1 MNNDLLLDDIE
12 GMAAFDQSN
21 MLAAVASSGAQMRE
35 AIATIDRALLEAVA
49 RDAQPR
55 NLVIAGLGGSGVG
68 GQVLRAVLGHSAPI
82 PIHLEQSHSLP
93 GWVGPMDVVVGVSCS
108 GTTEETLTTTTEA
121 GRRGAR
127 VITIG
132 AGGSD
137 LEKVSESITGAVHF
151 AIDAKGRSP
160 RASLWTHATPLLLVA
175 NALGIAHIDESEFE
189 IAADL
194 MDELSVA
201 NGPVSAL
208 SDNAAKVLALSC
220 AESLPMVWGTGMI
233 GATAAARFMAQ
244 LAENAKIPAAH
255 GELPEVGHNQIVTFD
270 GVLAGAKASE
280 DIFRDREFE
289 AIERRIHLYILRDTN
304 EHPAVAKRIGIV
316 GQIASDRD
324 VPVTLIQ
331 AKGNH
336 PISRLA
342 SLIIPTD
349 WASVYAGLA
358 LGLDPSEISTI
369 NQLKAGLL
377 T

>member
-1 MNNDLLLDDIE
+1 MIDDLLLDNID
-12 GMAAFDQSN
+12 GMSALDASD
-21 MLAAVASSGAQMRE
+21 MLPAVASSGAQMRE
-35 AIATIDRALLEAVA
+35 AVSVTDRGLLS
-49 RDAQPR
+49 DLSKGDQPR

-68 GQVLRAVLGHSAPI
+68 GQVLRSVLGHATPI
-82 PIHLEQSHSLP
+82 PILLEQSHSLP
-93 GWVGPMDVVVGVSCS
+93 GWVGPMDVVIGVSCS
-108 GTTEETLTTTTEA
+108 GSTEETLSTTAEA

-137 LEKVSESITGAVHF
+137 LEKLSNSISGATHF
-151 AIDAKGRSP
+151 AINAKGRSP
-160 RASLWTHATPLLLVA
+160 RASLWTHATPLLMVA
-175 NALGIAHIDESEFE
+175 NALGIARIDEKEFE

-201 NGPVSAL
+201 NGPSVPL
-208 SDNAAKVLALSC
+208 GENPAKALALSC

-244 LAENAKIPAAH
+244 LAENSKIPAAH

-270 GVLAGAKASE
+270 GALAGAAPAR
-280 DIFRDREFE
+280 DIFSDDDGAIDR
-289 AIERRIHLYILRDTN
+289 RTHLYILRDTN
-304 EHPAVAKRIGIV
+304 EHPAVEKRIGIV
-316 GQIASDRD
+316 QQIASDRN

-331 AKGNH
+331 ARDGH

-377 T
+377 S

>member
-1 MNNDLLLDDIE
+1 MIDDLILDDFAR
-12 GMAAFDQSN
+12 MSVLDASQ
-21 MLAAVASSGAQMRE
+21 MLPAVASSGAQMRE
-35 AIATIDRALLEAVA
+35 AITSMDRSGLAEISKGQ
-49 RDAQPR
+49 QPR
-55 NLVIAGLGGSGVG
+55 NIVVAGLGGSGVG
-68 GQVLRAVLGHSAPI
+68 GDVLKAVIGQSTPLPI
-82 PIHLEQSHSLP
+82 ISERSHSLP
-93 GWVGPMDVVVGVSCS
+93 GWVGPMDVVIGVSCS
-108 GTTEETLTTTTEA
+108 GITEETLSTTAEA

-137 LEKVSESITGAVHF
+137 LEKLSNSISGAIHF

-160 RASLWTHATPLLLVA
+160 RASLWTHATPLLMVA
-175 NALGIAHIDESEFE
+175 NALGITNINEKEFE

-201 NGPVSAL
+201 NGPSVPLGENSAK
-208 SDNAAKVLALSC
+208 ALALSC

-233 GATAAARFMAQ
+233 GATAAGRFMAQ

-270 GVLAGAKASE
+270 GVLAGAAPVR
-280 DIFRDREFE
+280 DIFRDDEL
-289 AIERRIHLYILRDTN
+289 IDRRTHLYILRDTN
-304 EHPAVAKRIGIV
+304 EHPAVEKRIGIV
-316 GQIASDRD
+316 SQIAADRN

-331 AKGNH
+331 AQDGH

-342 SLIIPTD
+342 SLVIPTD
-349 WASVYAGLA
+349 WASVYAGLS
-358 LGLDPSEISTI
+358 LGIDPSQISTI

-377 T
+377 S

>member
-1 MNNDLLLDDIE
+1 MIDDLLLDDIK
-12 GMAAFDQSN
+12 GMSAKDPGN
-21 MLAAVASSGAQMRE
+21 MLEAVASSGAQMRE
-35 AIATIDRALLEAVA
+35 AVSVLDRALLAEVSAGE
-49 RDAQPR
+49 QPR
-55 NLVIAGLGGSGVG
+55 NLLIAGLGGSGVG
-68 GQVLRAVLGHSAPI
+68 GDVLKAVIGQSTPI
-82 PIHLEQSHSLP
+82 PIVSERSHSLP

-108 GTTEETLTTTTEA
+108 GMTEETLSTTAEA

-137 LEKVSESITGAVHF
+137 LEKLSNSISGAVHF
-151 AIDAKGRSP
+151 PIDAKGRSP
-160 RASLWTHATPLLLVA
+160 RASLWTHATPLLMVA
-175 NALGIAHIDESEFE
+175 NALGIAHIDEKEFE

-201 NGPVSAL
+201 NGPSVPL
-208 SDNAAKVLALSC
+208 GENYAKGLALSC

-244 LAENAKIPAAH
+244 LAENSKIPAAH

-270 GVLAGAKASE
+270 GVLAGGAPAK
-280 DIFRDREFE
+280 DIFRDDEGVVD
-289 AIERRIHLYILRDTN
+289 RRTHLYILRDTN
-304 EHPAVAKRIGIV
+304 EHPAVEKRIGIV
-316 GQIASDRD
+316 SQIASDRD
-324 VPVTLIQ
+324 VPVTLLQ
-331 AKGNH
+331 ATGNH

-342 SLIIPTD
+342 SLIVPTD

-358 LGLDPSEISTI
+358 LGIDPSQISTI

-377 T
+377 S

>member
-194 MDELSVA
+194 MDELSVT

>member
-1 MNNDLLLDDIE
+1 MIDDLLLDDID
-12 GMAAFDQSN
+12 GMSAKDPAN

-35 AIATIDRALLEAVA
+35 AVSVIDRALLTEVSKGE
-49 RDAQPR
+49 QPR
-55 NLVIAGLGGSGVG
+55 NVVIAGLGGSGVG
-68 GQVLRAVLGHSAPI
+68 GDVLKAVIGNSTPLPI
-82 PIHLEQSHSLP
+82 ISERSHSLP
-93 GWVGPMDVVVGVSCS
+93 GWVGPMDVVIGVSCS
-108 GTTEETLTTTTEA
+108 GSTEETLSTTAEA

-132 AGGSD
+132 AGSSD
-137 LEKVSESITGAVHF
+137 LEKLSNSISGAVHF

-160 RASLWTHATPLLLVA
+160 RASLWTHATPLLMIA
-175 NALGIAHIDESEFE
+175 NALGIAHFAEKEFE

-201 NGPVSAL
+201 NGPSVPLGENSAK
-208 SDNAAKVLALSC
+208 ALALSC

-244 LAENAKIPAAH
+244 LAENSKIPAAH

-270 GVLAGAKASE
+270 GVLAGAAPTR
-280 DIFRDREFE
+280 DIFSDDDGAIDR
-289 AIERRIHLYILRDTN
+289 RTHLYVLRDTN
-304 EHPAVAKRIGIV
+304 EHPAVEKRIGIV
-316 GQIASDRD
+316 QQIASDRN

-331 AKGNH
+331 ARDGH

-342 SLIIPTD
+342 SLIITTD

-377 T
+377 S

>member
-1 MNNDLLLDDIE
+1 MIVDLLLDDIK
-12 GMAAFDQSN
+12 GMSALDASD
-21 MLAAVASSGAQMRE
+21 MLPAVASSGAQMRE
-35 AIATIDRALLEAVA
+35 AVSVIDRLKLAQISKGN
-49 RDAQPR
+49 QPR
-55 NLVIAGLGGSGVG
+55 NIVVAGLGGSGVG
-68 GQVLRAVLGHSAPI
+68 GQVLRAVLGKGVQVPI
-82 PIHLEQSHSLP
+82 VLEQSHSLP
-93 GWVGPMDVVVGVSCS
+93 GWVGPMDVVIGVSCS
-108 GTTEETLTTTTEA
+108 GMTEETLSTTAEA

-137 LEKVSESITGAVHF
+137 LEKVSGSIGGAVHF

-160 RASLWTHATPLLLVA
+160 RASLWTHVTPLLMVA
-175 NALGIAHIDESEFE
+175 NALGIAHIDEKEFE

-201 NGPVSAL
+201 NGPTVPVLENSAK
-208 SDNAAKVLALSC
+208 SLALSC
-220 AESLPMVWGTGMI
+220 AGSLPMVWGTGMI

-270 GVLAGAKASE
+270 GVLAGAAPAR
-280 DIFRDREFE
+280 DIFADNDG
-289 AIERRIHLYILRDTN
+289 ALERRTHLYILRDTN
-304 EHPAVAKRIGIV
+304 EHPAVEKRIGIV
-316 GQIASDRD
+316 SQIASDRN

-331 AKGNH
+331 AQAGH

-358 LGLDPSEISTI
+358 LGIDPSQISTI

-377 T
+377 S

>member
-1 MNNDLLLDDIE
+1 MIDDLLLDDIK
-12 GMAAFDQSN
+12 GMSTLDASD
-21 MLAAVASSGAQMRE
+21 MLPAVASSGAQMRE
-35 AIATIDRALLEAVA
+35 AVSVIDRALLAEISKGE
-49 RDAQPR
+49 QPR

-68 GQVLRAVLGHSAPI
+68 GDVLKAVIGQSTPI
-82 PIHLEQSHSLP
+82 PIVSERSHSLP

-108 GTTEETLTTTTEA
+108 GMTEETLSTTAEA

-137 LEKVSESITGAVHF
+137 LEKLSNSISGAVHF

-160 RASLWTHATPLLLVA
+160 RASLWTHATPLLMVA
-175 NALGIAHIDESEFE
+175 NALGIAHIDEREFE

-201 NGPVSAL
+201 NGPSVPL
-208 SDNAAKVLALSC
+208 GENAAKALALSC

-244 LAENAKIPAAH
+244 LAENSKIPAAH

-270 GVLAGAKASE
+270 GVLAGAAPAK
-280 DIFRDREFE
+280 DIFSDNDGALDR
-289 AIERRIHLYILRDTN
+289 RTHLYILRDTN
-304 EHPAVAKRIGIV
+304 EHPAVEKRIGIV
-316 GQIASDRD
+316 SQIASDRN

-331 AKGNH
+331 ATGNH

-358 LGLDPSEISTI
+358 LGIDPSQISTI
-369 NQLKAGLL
+369 NQLKAGLAN
-377 T
+377 

>member
-1 MNNDLLLDDIE
+1 MIDDLLLDDIK
-12 GMAAFDQSN
+12 GMSAKDPGN
-21 MLAAVASSGAQMRE
+21 MLEAVASSGAQMRE
-35 AIATIDRALLEAVA
+35 AVSVIDRALLAEVSAGE
-49 RDAQPR
+49 QPR
-55 NLVIAGLGGSGVG
+55 NLLIAGLGGSGVG
-68 GQVLRAVLGHSAPI
+68 GDVLKAVIGQSTPI
-82 PIHLEQSHSLP
+82 PILSERSHSLP

-108 GTTEETLTTTTEA
+108 GMTEETLSTTAEA

-137 LEKVSESITGAVHF
+137 LEKLSNSISGAVHF

-160 RASLWTHATPLLLVA
+160 RASLWTHATPLLMVA
-175 NALGIAHIDESEFE
+175 NALGIAHIDEKEFE

-201 NGPVSAL
+201 NGPSVPL
-208 SDNAAKVLALSC
+208 GNNYAKGLALSC

-244 LAENAKIPAAH
+244 LAENSKIPAAH

-270 GVLAGAKASE
+270 GVLAGGAPAK
-280 DIFRDREFE
+280 DIFRDDEDV
-289 AIERRIHLYILRDTN
+289 IDRRTHLYILRDTN
-304 EHPAVAKRIGIV
+304 EHPAVEKRIGIV
-316 GQIASDRD
+316 SQIASDRD
-324 VPVTLIQ
+324 VPVTLLQ
-331 AKGNH
+331 ATGNH
-336 PISRLA
+336 PVSRLA

-358 LGLDPSEISTI
+358 LGLDPSQMETI

-377 T
+377 S

>member
-1 MNNDLLLDDIE
+1 MIDDLLLDDID
-12 GMAAFDQSN
+12 GMTAGDPAN

-35 AIATIDRALLEAVA
+35 AITTTDRELLAKISKG
-49 RDAQPR
+49 DQPR
-55 NLVIAGLGGSGVG
+55 NILIAGLGGSGVG
-68 GQVLRAVLGHSAPI
+68 GDVLRAVIGQSIPVPI
-82 PIHLEQSHSLP
+82 ISERSHSLS
-93 GWVGPMDVVVGVSCS
+93 GWVGPMDVVIGVSCS
-108 GTTEETLTTTTEA
+108 GMTEETLSTTAEA

-137 LEKVSESITGAVHF
+137 LEKLSGSISGAVHF

-160 RASLWTHATPLLLVA
+160 RASLWTHATPLLMVA
-175 NALGIAHIDESEFE
+175 NALGIAHIDEKEFE
-189 IAADL
+189 VAADL

-201 NGPVSAL
+201 NGPSVPLGQNSAK
-208 SDNAAKVLALSC
+208 ALALSC

-233 GATAAARFMAQ
+233 GATAAGRFMAQ

-270 GVLAGAKASE
+270 GVLAGAAPAR
-280 DIFRDREFE
+280 DIFSDNDGEIDR
-289 AIERRIHLYILRDTN
+289 RTHLYILRDTN
-304 EHPAVAKRIGIV
+304 EHPAVEKRIGIIS
-316 GQIASDRD
+316 QIASDRN

-331 AKGNH
+331 AKDGH

-342 SLIIPTD
+342 SLIVPTD

-358 LGLDPSEISTI
+358 LGIDPSQISTI
-369 NQLKAGLL
+369 NELKAGLAN
-377 T
+377 

>member
-1 MNNDLLLDDIE
+1 MIDDLLLDNID
-12 GMAAFDQSN
+12 GMSALDASD
-21 MLAAVASSGAQMRE
+21 MLPAVASSGAQMRE
-35 AIATIDRALLEAVA
+35 AVSVTDRGLLS
-49 RDAQPR
+49 DLSKGDQPR

-68 GQVLRAVLGHSAPI
+68 GDVLKAVIGNSTPLPI
-82 PIHLEQSHSLP
+82 ISERSHSLP
-93 GWVGPMDVVVGVSCS
+93 GWVGPMDVVIGVSCS
-108 GTTEETLTTTTEA
+108 GSTEETLSTTAEA

-137 LEKVSESITGAVHF
+137 LEKLSNSISGAIHF
-151 AIDAKGRSP
+151 PIDAKGRSP
-160 RASLWTHATPLLLVA
+160 RASLWTHATPLLMIA
-175 NALGIAHIDESEFE
+175 NALGIAHFAEKEFE

-201 NGPVSAL
+201 NGPSVPL
-208 SDNAAKVLALSC
+208 GENPAKALALSC

-244 LAENAKIPAAH
+244 LAENSKIPAAH

-270 GVLAGAKASE
+270 GVLAGAAPAR
-280 DIFRDREFE
+280 DIFSDDDGAIDR
-289 AIERRIHLYILRDTN
+289 RTHLYILRDTN
-304 EHPAVAKRIGIV
+304 EHPAVEKRIGIV
-316 GQIASDRD
+316 QQIASDRN

-331 AKGNH
+331 ARDGH

-377 T
+377 S

>member
-1 MNNDLLLDDIE
+1 MIDDLLLDDIK
-12 GMAAFDQSN
+12 GMSVLDASD
-21 MLAAVASSGAQMRE
+21 MLPAVASSGAQMRE
-35 AIATIDRALLEAVA
+35 AVSVIDRSLLAEVSKGE
-49 RDAQPR
+49 QPR

-68 GQVLRAVLGHSAPI
+68 GDVLKAVIGQSTPI
-82 PIHLEQSHSLP
+82 PIFSERSHSLP

-108 GTTEETLTTTTEA
+108 GMTEETLSTTAEA

-137 LEKVSESITGAVHF
+137 LEKLSNSISGAAHF
-151 AIDAKGRSP
+151 AIDAKGRCP
-160 RASLWTHATPLLLVA
+160 RASLWTHATPLLMVA
-175 NALGIAHIDESEFE
+175 NALGIAHIDEKEFE
-189 IAADL
+189 IAADF

-201 NGPVSAL
+201 NGPSVPTL
-208 SDNAAKVLALSC
+208 ENYAKGLALSC
-220 AESLPMVWGTGMI
+220 AESLPMIWGTGMI

-244 LAENAKIPAAH
+244 LAENSKIPAAH

-270 GVLAGAKASE
+270 GVLAGAAPAK
-280 DIFRDREFE
+280 DIFRDADEV
-289 AIERRIHLYILRDTN
+289 IDRRTHLYILRDIN
-304 EHPAVAKRIGIV
+304 EHPAVEKRIGIV
-316 GQIASDRD
+316 SQIASDRN

-331 AKGNH
+331 ATGNH

-358 LGLDPSEISTI
+358 LGIDPSQISTI
-369 NQLKAGLL
+369 NQLKAGLAN
-377 T
+377 

>member
-1 MNNDLLLDDIE
+1 MIDDWLLDDID
-12 GMAAFDQSN
+12 GMAAGDPSN

-35 AIATIDRALLEAVA
+35 AVSIIDRTKLAKVSKG
-49 RDAQPR
+49 DQPR
-55 NLVIAGLGGSGVG
+55 NILIAGLGGSGVG
-68 GQVLRAVLGHSAPI
+68 GDVLRAVIGQSTPVPI
-82 PIHLEQSHSLP
+82 ISERSHSLP
-93 GWVGPMDVVVGVSCS
+93 GWVGPMDVVIGVSCS
-108 GTTEETLTTTTEA
+108 GMTEETLSTTAEA

-137 LEKVSESITGAVHF
+137 LEKLSESIGGAVHF

-160 RASLWTHATPLLLVA
+160 RSSLWTHATPLLMVA
-175 NALGIAHIDESEFE
+175 NAIGIAHIDENEFDL
-189 IAADL
+189 AADL

-201 NGPVSAL
+201 NGPSVQLGENSA
-208 SDNAAKVLALSC
+208 KTLALSC
-220 AESLPMVWGTGMI
+220 AGSLPMVWGTGMI
-233 GATAAARFMAQ
+233 GATAAGRFMAQ

-270 GVLAGAKASE
+270 GVLAGAAPAR
-280 DIFRDREFE
+280 DIFSDNDGAIDR
-289 AIERRIHLYILRDTN
+289 RTHLYILRDTN
-304 EHPAVAKRIGIV
+304 EHPAVEKRIRIV
-316 GQIASDRD
+316 SQIASDRN

-331 AKGNH
+331 AKDGH

-342 SLIIPTD
+342 SLIVPTD

-358 LGLDPSEISTI
+358 LGIDPSQISTI

-377 T
+377 S

>member
-1 MNNDLLLDDIE
+1 MIDDLLLDDIN
-12 GMAAFDQSN
+12 GMSANDPGN
-21 MLAAVASSGAQMRE
+21 MLEAVASSGAQMRE
-35 AIATIDRALLEAVA
+35 AVSVIDRALLAEVSAGE
-49 RDAQPR
+49 QPR
-55 NLVIAGLGGSGVG
+55 NLLIAGLGGSGVG
-68 GQVLRAVLGHSAPI
+68 GDVLKAVIGQSTAI
-82 PIHLEQSHSLP
+82 PILSERSHSLP

-108 GTTEETLTTTTEA
+108 GMTEETLSTTAEA

-137 LEKVSESITGAVHF
+137 LEKLSNSISGAVHF
-151 AIDAKGRSP
+151 AIDSKGRSP
-160 RASLWTHATPLLLVA
+160 RSSLWTHATPLLMVA
-175 NALGIAHIDESEFE
+175 NALGIAHIDEKEFE

-201 NGPVSAL
+201 NGPSVPL
-208 SDNAAKVLALSC
+208 GNNYAKGLALSC

-270 GVLAGAKASE
+270 GVLAGGAPAK
-280 DIFRDREFE
+280 DIFRDDDDV
-289 AIERRIHLYILRDTN
+289 IDRRTHLYILRDTN
-304 EHPAVAKRIGIV
+304 EHPAVEKRIGIV
-316 GQIASDRD
+316 SQIASDRD
-324 VPVTLIQ
+324 VPVTLLQ
-331 AKGNH
+331 ATGNH
-336 PISRLA
+336 PVSRLA

-377 T
+377 S